1 MEISTLSLART
12 QFAITVNFH
21 VLFAAFAMT
30 LSWILC
36 VFKYRSFRQPDSAWT
51 AAYRFWVR
59 IFALAFFV
67 ALASAVPVL
76 VDFGIIW
83 PALMERAGNV
93 AGPIIA
99 CGITTLFVTKSVFF
113 GVMLFGQR
121 RVSPLSH
128 LISVL
133 MVSLGLTATVFW
145 EVVLQS
151 WSHIPQGTILVEGRL
166 QVDDWIEVILN
177 PALGWYGLLYATG
190 GLFVVGSLMLGLTA
204 WQAGR
209 RPLEESER
217 LVYRTGAMICCI
229 AAVLQLFVLDG
240 VARQNARIHPIAA
253 AATMG
258 YWDAGSEPD
267 MVWLGWPDKQ
277 YQTTDVLIGT
287 ERLAARWLGIN
298 PESKDRISLEAVS
311 EDNEMPAVQSL
322 FWLVRIALVGSFLM
336 LLQLFATAYVV
347 FTRGDQINKYP
358 VWLLRVQVWMSG
370 LGAIVWSSSWNW
382 VQLSQVRYLVSGLFR
397 EEDLVTNATTYA
409 LMGGLVASLLLY
421 LALFAGFI
429 QMVLHAARFGVVP
442 VRKPGVVK

>member
-1 MEISTLSLART
+1 M
-12 QFAITVNFH
+12 
-21 VLFAAFAMT
+21 
-30 LSWILC
+30 
-36 VFKYRSFRQPDSAWT
+36 

-59 IFALAFFV
+59 IFALAFFI
-67 ALASAVPVL
+67 ALASALPVL

-151 WSHIPQGTILVEGRL
+151 WSHIPLGTILVEGRL
-166 QVDDWIEVILN
+166 QVEDWIEIILN
-177 PALGWYGLLYATG
+177 PALGWYSLMYATG
-190 GLFVVGSLMLGLTA
+190 GIFVVGSLMLGLSA
-204 WQAGR
+204 WQARR
-209 RPLEESER
+209 RPLEENER
-217 LVYRTGAMICCI
+217 LAYRAGVLISCI
-229 AAVLQLFVLDG
+229 AVVLQLFILDG

-253 AATMG
+253 AAAMG
-258 YWDAGSEPD
+258 YWDAQSSPD

-277 YQTTDVLIGT
+277 TRSTDVLIGT
-287 ERLAARWLGIN
+287 EGLAARWVGVN
-298 PESKDRISLEAVS
+298 QESKERIGLDAITE
-311 EDNEMPAVQSL
+311 ENDMPAIKSI
-322 FWLVRIALVGSFLM
+322 FWFVRVALIGSVLM
-336 LLQLFATAYVV
+336 LLQLLATCYVAYM
-347 FTRGDQINKYP
+347 RGEQIDKYP
-358 VWLLRVQVWMSG
+358 AWLLRLQFWTSG
-370 LGAIVWSSSWNW
+370 LGALVWLSSWNW
-382 VQLSQVRYLVSGLFR
+382 VQLSQVKYLVSGILR

-409 LMGGLVASLLLY
+409 LTGGLVASLVLY
-421 LALFAGFI
+421 LVLFAGFI

-442 VRKPGVVK
+442 VRRPGVVK